1 MSAGARVAYVPYVRG
16 WPIGVY
22 NTIYK
27 AADAIGCSIKSAWY
41 YTTPCAHERADKR
54 KNGGLLIMKV
64 KLGERDNDED

>member
-1 MSAGARVAYVPYVRG
+1 MSAGARVAFVPYVKG

-41 YTTPCAHERADKR
+41 YTTPSAHERADKR
-54 KNGGLLIMKV
+54 KNGGLLIVKV
-64 KLGERDNDED
+64 NLDERNNDDD

>member
-1 MSAGARVAYVPYVRG
+1 MSAGARFAFVPYVGG

-22 NTIYK
+22 STIYK

-64 KLGERDNDED
+64 KLDERTNDGD

>member
-1 MSAGARVAYVPYVRG
+1 MSTGARFAFVPYVGG

-22 NTIYK
+22 STIYK

-64 KLGERDNDED
+64 KLDERTNDGD

>member
-1 MSAGARVAYVPYVRG
+1 MSTGAKVAFVPYVRG

-22 NTIYK
+22 STIYK

-64 KLGERDNDED
+64 NLEERDNDGD

>member
-1 MSAGARVAYVPYVRG
+1 MSAGARLAYVPYVKG

-27 AADAIGCSIKSAWY
+27 AADAMGCSIKSAWY
-41 YTTPCAHERADKR
+41 YTTPYAHEMADKR

-64 KLGERDNDED
+64 KLDERDNDAD

>member
-1 MSAGARVAYVPYVRG
+1 MSAGAKVAFVPYVCE

-41 YTTPCAHERADKR
+41 YTTPCAHERADNR

-64 KLGERDNDED
+64 KLDERYNDDD

>member
-1 MSAGARVAYVPYVRG
+1 MSAGARFAFVPYVGG

-22 NTIYK
+22 NTNYK
-27 AADAIGCSIKSAWY
+27 AADAIGCSVKSAWY

-64 KLGERDNDED
+64 KLEERTNDAG